1 MCVFAGGVSIEGR
14 RIPPPML
21 TPLPNAPK
29 LPLHDVFAPSGET
42 IPERKKK
49 KKKKGRGGVG
59 GAGGGSQE
67 KEQEV
72 KSPPQN
78 PLEIPPPRGFAAPLH
93 PQATRERGHSAAP
106 HGPKYSRGHPQHH
119 EPR

>member
-1 MCVFAGGVSIEGR
+1 MAGVAIEGR

-29 LPLHDVFAPSGET
+29 LPLHDVFAPTAET
-42 IPERKKK
+42 IPEKKKK
-49 KKKKGRGGVG
+49 KKKKGRM
-59 GAGGGSQE
+59 AANQE
-67 KEQEV
+67 KDQEV

-93 PQATRERGHSAAP
+93 PQPARERGHSAAL
-106 HGPKYSRGHPQHH
+106 HGPKYSKGQPQHH

>member
-1 MCVFAGGVSIEGR
+1 VA
-14 RIPPPML
+14 L

-29 LPLHDVFAPSGET
+29 PPTLHDLFAPSGEP

-49 KKKKGRGGVG
+49 KKKKNKVG
-59 GAGGGSQE
+59 MVE
-67 KEQEV
+67 RDREV

-93 PQATRERGHSAAP
+93 PQQPRERGHSAAL
-106 HGPKYSRGHPQHH
+106 HGPKYSRGQPQHH
-119 EPR
+119 EPRYKRDFIVLHV